1 MSDSFVTQ
9 CPHCQT
15 RFRVTHHQLGVARGV
30 VRCGAC
36 MQMFN
41 AAKQL
46 LDAHRAQGDAATGE
60 PAVAPAVDT
69 SAPASVTPAPA
80 TPVAPA
86 HDWTHSTLDEVDLDE
101 ELARLEQRDRPVE
114 ARDSRQAVSLH
125 ARRDEHR
132 DEPQDERP
140 FGTASDD
147 ADEPVSTVLDTDD
160 ISPRDVPAL
169 FERDEPT
176 LSLEAAVDAPADT
189 APPRLGDLRD
199 TLEPSA
205 PLGSLS
211 AVDDEETDDR
221 LGGPSLAADD
231 ADRIEPGLGQPL
243 PEARRKEPLIDVVDD
258 PLRLD
263 WQKPKPNWRKR
274 ILWSVLTLLALG
286 GLALQYVIYHF
297 DALARQDQYRPLFQS
312 LCPALGCQVPTRV
325 DIERIKSS
333 NLVVRSH
340 PDFKGAL
347 IVDAIIYNRAP
358 FAQPFPLLELRFAD
372 LNGQLIASRRF
383 KPTEYLSGELAGRG
397 DMPSQ
402 TPIHIALDILDPGPN
417 AVNYSLSFRSPQ

>member
-46 LDAHRAQGDAATGE
+46 LEAHRAQSE
-60 PAVAPAVDT
+60 AVEQPGQAPALDAPT
-69 SAPASVTPAPA
+69 PASVTPAPA
-80 TPVAPA
+80 QAVAPA

-101 ELARLEQRDRPVE
+101 ELARLEQRDQPAETRAP
-114 ARDSRQAVSLH
+114 RQAASLH
-125 ARRDEHR
+125 ARRDDPR
-132 DEPQDERP
+132 AEPQDERP

-147 ADEPVSTVLDTDD
+147 DHEPVPATLEHDDTL
-160 ISPRDVPAL
+160 PHEVPAL
-169 FERDEPT
+169 LERDEPT
-176 LSLEAAVDAPADT
+176 LSLDATVDTPVEADQ
-189 APPRLGDLRD
+189 PRLGDLRD
-199 TLEPSA
+199 TAEPSV

-211 AVDDEETDDR
+211 AVDTPEADDR
-221 LGGPSLAADD
+221 LSAHTLTPDD

-243 PEARRKEPLIDVVDD
+243 PETRRKEPLIHVIDD

-274 ILWSVLTLLALG
+274 ILWGVLILLALA

-312 LCPALGCQVPTRV
+312 LCPAFGCQVPTRV
-325 DIERIKSS
+325 DIDRIKSS

-347 IVDAIIYNRAP
+347 IVDAIIYNRAS

>member
-46 LDAHRAQGDAATGE
+46 LEAHRAQSEAAEQPLQAPALDAPAATL
-60 PAVAPAVDT
+60 AT
-69 SAPASVTPAPA
+69 SAPAQAMVSVP
-80 TPVAPA
+80 
-86 HDWTHSTLDEVDLDE
+86 DWTHSTLDEVDLDE
-101 ELARLEQRDRPVE
+101 ELARLEQRDQPAENRAP
-114 ARDSRQAVSLH
+114 RQTASLH
-125 ARRDEHR
+125 ARRDDPR
-132 DEPQDERP
+132 AEPPDERP

-147 ADEPVSTVLDTDD
+147 AHEPVHATLEHDD
-160 ISPRDVPAL
+160 ASHHEAPAL
-169 FERDEPT
+169 LERDEPR
-176 LSLEAAVDAPADT
+176 LSLDAARDTPVEADL
-189 APPRLGDLRD
+189 PRLGDLRD
-199 TLEPSA
+199 TTEPSV

-211 AVDDEETDDR
+211 TVDVAQDDR
-221 LGGPSLAADD
+221 LSALSLTPDD
-231 ADRIEPGLGQPL
+231 ANRIEPGLGQPL
-243 PEARRKEPLIDVVDD
+243 PETRRKEPLIHVIDD

-274 ILWSVLTLLALG
+274 ILWGVLILLALA

-312 LCPALGCQVPTRV
+312 LCPIFGCQVPTRV
-325 DIERIKSS
+325 DIARIKSS

-347 IVDAIIYNRAP
+347 IVDAILYNRAP

>member
-46 LDAHRAQGDAATGE
+46 LEAHRTQSEAAE
-60 PAVAPAVDT
+60 QSVQAPALDAPAPVT
-69 SAPASVTPAPA
+69 SAPAQAV
-80 TPVAPA
+80 VPA
-86 HDWTHSTLDEVDLDE
+86 HWTHSTLDEVDLDE
-101 ELARLEQRDRPVE
+101 ELARLEQRDQPAETRAP
-114 ARDSRQAVSLH
+114 RQAASLH
-125 ARRDEHR
+125 ARRDDPR
-132 DEPQDERP
+132 AEPQDERP
-140 FGTASDD
+140 FGAASDD
-147 ADEPVSTVLDTDD
+147 THEPVHATLEHDD
-160 ISPRDVPAL
+160 ASPREVPAL
-169 FERDEPT
+169 LERDEPT
-176 LSLEAAVDAPADT
+176 LSLDAAVDTTVDADQ
-189 APPRLGDLRD
+189 PRLGDLRD
-199 TLEPSA
+199 TAEPSV

-211 AVDDEETDDR
+211 AVDITETDGR
-221 LGGPSLAADD
+221 LSAHTFSPDD

-243 PEARRKEPLIDVVDD
+243 RKEPLIHVIDD

-274 ILWSVLTLLALG
+274 ILWGVLSLLALA
-286 GLALQYVIYHF
+286 GLALQYVVYHF
-297 DALARQDQYRPLFQS
+297 DALARQDSYRPLFQS

-347 IVDAIIYNRAP
+347 IVDAILYNRAP

-402 TPIHIALDILDPGPN
+402 TPIHIALDILDPGPA